1 MWRHNNA
8 TPCIPEPEA
17 KVNIIENNGE
27 FFIKSTHKV
36 KPLGFHHQAGCRGC
50 GKLLLC
56 SEWQK
61 ASNHLLL
68 FKMLTRFENATT
80 LSRNNDNSLMLDAS
94 IGIIKSRTDGYS
106 FGMCKGI

>member
-8 TPCIPEPEA
+8 TPCIPESEA
-17 KVNIIENNGE
+17 KVDIIEYNGE
-27 FFIKSTHKV
+27 FFIKSTHHV

-56 SEWQK
+56 SERQK
-61 ASNHLLL
+61 AGNHFLLN
-68 FKMLTRFENATT
+68 KMLARFKNATT
-80 LSRNNDNSLMLDAS
+80 LTRNNENSLMLDAA
-94 IGIIKSRTDGYS
+94 IGVIKPRTNGYS